1 MRGALSTA
9 LALAVAGCV
18 VSPTRAPV
26 PPRPSPA
33 PDAPSAS
40 KSGAEPTLAASRVP
54 SHDVEDEPEDGEEP
68 IDPEPSAPE
77 VEPAPRAPHFLEG
90 KSAREIAADFAR
102 DPTSIGS
109 ISLGRPS
116 AGGLLNGV
124 QMPRGTGWV
133 VLDPSHAW
141 GTRETVDYLVKA
153 ITKVRASH
161 PHAHDVYVGHI
172 SARRGGALRPHVSHQ
187 AGRDVDLSYFYKDDS
202 ARWYR
207 RATEAN
213 LDRERTWAFVRALVT
228 DTDAELILIDRGLQT
243 LLREHAL
250 STGEDPEWI
259 QSLFQGI
266 PGAQRPLI
274 FHAKGHA
281 THLHVRFYNP
291 IAQETAARAHE
302 TLAAHG
308 YANAATAFV
317 AHRARPGETL
327 GMLAKKYGTSVREI
341 QLANGLRNT
350 RIRTKQVYRIPKRDK
365 LGRPV
370 LVRIPPRRLPPSGAD
385 RSASRE
391 P

>member
-9 LALAVAGCV
+9 LAIWAAGCV
-18 VSPTRAPV
+18 AT
-26 PPRPSPA
+26 PA
-33 PDAPSAS
+33 PPANSPKAASAASAPAAPPSAPPAPLATHAPSH
-40 KSGAEPTLAASRVP
+40 E
-54 SHDVEDEPEDGEEP
+54 HEDEPDDGEEP
-68 IDPEPSAPE
+68 LDPDPAAPE
-77 VEPAPRAPHFLEG
+77 VEPQPRAPHPLEG

-124 QMPRGTGWV
+124 QMPRGSGWTV
-133 VLDPSHAW
+133 MDPAHAW

-153 ITKVRASH
+153 ITLVRARFPDS
-161 PHAHDVYVGHI
+161 HDVYVGHI

-187 AGRDVDLSYFYKDDS
+187 AGRDVDLSYFYNDDS

-213 LDRERTWAFVRALVT
+213 LDRARTWAFVRALVT
-228 DTDAELILIDRGLQT
+228 DTDVELILIDRALQGL
-243 LLREHAL
+243 LSEHAL
-250 STGEDPEWI
+250 SVGEDPAWV
-259 QSLFQGI
+259 QSLFHGT

-291 IAQETAARAHE
+291 IAQESASRAHQ

-308 YANAATAFV
+308 YANAATAF
-317 AHRARPGETL
+317 ATHRARPGETL
-327 GMLAKKYGTSVREI
+327 GMLAKKYGTTVREI
-341 QLANGLRNT
+341 QLANGLKNT
-350 RIRTKQVYRIPKRDK
+350 RIRTKQVYRIPRRDT

-370 LVRIPPRRLPPSGAD
+370 LVRIPPRRLPPSGAGK
-385 RSASRE
+385 SAARE
-391 P
+391 R

>member
-9 LALAVAGCV
+9 LAIWAAGCV
-18 VSPTRAPV
+18 AT
-26 PPRPSPA
+26 PA
-33 PDAPSAS
+33 PPANSPKAASAASAPAAPPSAPPAPLATHAPSH
-40 KSGAEPTLAASRVP
+40 E
-54 SHDVEDEPEDGEEP
+54 HEDEPDDGEEP
-68 IDPEPSAPE
+68 LDPDPAAPE
-77 VEPAPRAPHFLEG
+77 VEPQPRAPHPLEG
-90 KSAREIAADFAR
+90 KSVREIAADFAR

-124 QMPRGTGWV
+124 QMPRGSGWTV
-133 VLDPSHAW
+133 MDPAHAW

-153 ITKVRASH
+153 ITLVRTRFPDS
-161 PHAHDVYVGHI
+161 HDVYVGHI

-187 AGRDVDLSYFYKDDS
+187 AGRDVDLSYFYNDDS

-213 LDRERTWAFVRALVT
+213 LDRSRTWAFVRALVT
-228 DTDAELILIDRGLQT
+228 DTDVELILIDRALQGL
-243 LLREHAL
+243 LSEHAL
-250 STGEDPEWI
+250 SVGEDPAWV
-259 QSLFQGI
+259 QSLFHGT

-291 IAQETAARAHE
+291 IAQESASRAHQ

-308 YANAATAFV
+308 YANAATAF
-317 AHRARPGETL
+317 ATHRARPGETL
-327 GMLAKKYGTSVREI
+327 GMLAKKYGTTVREI
-341 QLANGLRNT
+341 QLANGLKNT
-350 RIRTKQVYRIPKRDK
+350 RIRTKQVYRIPRRDT

-370 LVRIPPRRLPPSGAD
+370 LVRIPPRRLPPSGAGK
-385 RSASRE
+385 SAARE
-391 P
+391 R